1 MIVINKRTN
10 RFRVKLDVNAKY
22 EDAAKSL
29 RRLQIQPVGSNIAS
43 IELNNGVIGLA
54 GADGFMVAPR
64 TLPYTTTPRPES
76 IQKEP
81 FKLWKELGPN
91 TNRKEH

>member
-1 MIVINKRTN
+1 MGNTMRITVPWKPGMTVMLKDGRSEPDESVIDFLARHGVCLERIEGGYMIAR
-10 RFRVKLDVNAKY
+10 
-22 EDAAKSL
+22 S
-29 RRLQIQPVGSNIAS
+29 
-43 IELNNGVIGLA
+43 
-54 GADGFMVAPR
+54 

-81 FKLWKELGPN
+81 FKLWKGLGPN

>member
-1 MIVINKRTN
+1 MDNTMRITIPWRPGMAVMLKDGRS
-10 RFRVKLDVNAKY
+10 VPDESVVDYLA
-22 EDAAKSL
+22 E
-29 RRLQIQPVGSNIAS
+29 
-43 IELNNGVIGLA
+43 NGVNLERIEGGYMLSS
-54 GADGFMVAPR
+54 R

-81 FKLWKELGPN
+81 FKLWKGLGPN